1 VFGVPHQRPPEGE
14 RRDRQPA
21 AGCPGSDCGRRG

>member
-1 VFGVPHQRPPEGE
+1 VFGVSLRGRPEGE